1 MLKIALA
8 AALVVTSSFAELKWA
23 SSYDAA
29 FAQAKKEKKQ
39 VMVMLSKEDCPACD
53 YMNDIVFE
61 EKTVADDVHKRYVP
75 VHLDI
80 HNDFIPDGL
89 SYIGTPT
96 FYFMDANGKKV
107 GRHDGAANIP
117 TFLGILRKAGGK

>member
-1 MLKIALA
+1 MGKIVLVLSLLA
-8 AALVVTSSFAELKWA
+8 SCAVAELKWA

-29 FAQAKKEKKQ
+29 LAQAKKEKKN
-39 VMVMLSKEDCPACD
+39 VMVMLSREECPACE

-61 EKTVADDVHKRYVP
+61 EKAVMSEVHKSFVP

-80 HNDFIPDGL
+80 HKDFLPEGL
-89 SYIGTPT
+89 GYIGTPT
-96 FYFMDANGKKV
+96 FHFLNASGKRI

-117 TFLGILRKAGGK
+117 TFMGVLGKYKK

>member
-1 MLKIALA
+1 MGRFILALSLIAVSA
-8 AALVVTSSFAELKWA
+8 MAELKWA
-23 SSYDAA
+23 ASYDAA
-29 FAQAKKEKKQ
+29 FAQAKKEKKN
-39 VMVMLSKEDCPACD
+39 VMVMLSKEDCPACE

-61 EKTVADDVHKRYVP
+61 EKMVMDDVHKNFVP

-96 FYFMDANGKKV
+96 FYFLDVKGKKLE
-107 GRHDGAANIP
+107 RHDGAANIP
-117 TFLGILRKAGGK
+117 TFLGILRKVKK